1 MLQVAV
7 GKKHTQKKW
16 TTHLNHTNQTRL
28 LSWFVELVPITQT
41 GERERKK
48 KLHGDSLKPS
58 RTCWHPC
65 GLKLR
70 IEGTSRVH
78 VFYYFTALTPH
89 INTLT
94 PPINTLTLHEPEIK
108 SWRRCRYYAVYRHY
122 FSFSEELLI
131 VLHAEWSSST
141 TRPQLWTAAWRQR
154 MIITWTSSLLSN
166 GLIRRNVLWGC
177 APCGGLPLAGC
188 IVVTWRWR
196 DRLGGCRLVTSPP
209 IKATGI

>member
-7 GKKHTQKKW
+7 GKIHTQKKW

-28 LSWFVELVPITQT
+28 LSWFELVPITQT
-41 GERERKK
+41 GEWEREKK
-48 KLHGDSLKPS
+48 NCMVTPS
-58 RTCWHPC
+58 NRRVPADRHPC
-65 GLKLR
+65 VLKLR

-89 INTLT
+89 INTL
-94 PPINTLTLHEPEIK
+94 NLHELEIK

-141 TRPQLWTAAWRQR
+141 TRLQLWTAAWRQR
-154 MIITWTSSLLSN
+154 MIITWTNSLLSN
-166 GLIRRNVLWGC
+166 GLIRKNVLWGC